1 MEQLAARRAE
11 LYEAYDEAA
20 LRILMD
26 RYADRCGERFMEA
39 ASEREPGEGPSPAL
53 DGRIAAALEGCARR
67 RRASLRKKRLLYL
80 GSRAAIILLA
90 VTAALALTSPFPAH
104 GQDAPPP
111 AVTETAP
118 PAAETE
124 PPAAPAGEAQTEIPG

>member
-26 RYADRCGERFMEA
+26 RYADRCGERFTEA
-39 ASEREPGEGPSPAL
+39 APPREPEEGPSPAL

-104 GQDAPPP
+104 GQDAPP

-124 PPAAPAGEAQTEIPG
+124 PPAAPAGETQTNIQG